1 MLSTVILLGAAFAAA
16 AGLSS
21 FAIKE
26 ESFIKD
32 EISQ

>member
-21 FAIKE
+21 FALKE
-26 ESFIKD
+26 DTFLKD
-32 EISQ
+32 ETTL